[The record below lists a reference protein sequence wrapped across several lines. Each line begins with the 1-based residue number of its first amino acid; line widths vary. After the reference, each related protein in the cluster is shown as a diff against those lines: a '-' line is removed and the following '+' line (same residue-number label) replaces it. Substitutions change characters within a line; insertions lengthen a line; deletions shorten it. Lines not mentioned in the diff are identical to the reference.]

1 MTERSEE
8 LVVTGQLQISVGG
21 IVKTMPTL
29 KAKWVPDWLRMLVP
43 AVAGKG
49 LREWTQGDVQAL
61 SSSSVTH
68 MLDLIAAYDRT
79 SALGGRDWLEENA
92 DPSELHA
99 ALIAMV
105 GNANPLADDPAAM
118 LGMALV
124 MSGVPSVPVSS
135 TNGASANGA
144 SRRKPSGLSSIRSS

>member
-1 MTERSEE
+1 MAERSEE
-8 LVVTGQLQISVGG
+8 DVATGVLRISVGG
-21 IVKTMPTL
+21 AVRTVPTL

-49 LREWTQGDVQAL
+49 LTEWTQEDVQAL
-61 SSSSVTH
+61 SSSSVTR
-68 MLDLIAAYDRT
+68 MLDLIDVYDRT
-79 SALGGRDWLEENA
+79 AALGGRAWLEENA

-99 ALIAMV
+99 ALVAMV

-124 MSGVPSVPVSS
+124 MSGVPSARPNS
-135 TNGASANGA
+135 TNGASRTGAA
-144 SRRKPSGLSSIRSS
+144 SRKRSGLTSIQSS